1 MNFFCPGKFELNR
14 NKVGINSFIHFDIY
28 SFWYLL
34 ILIFLYLYF
43 CNIPSGMLE
52 NFRVAEDMPI
62 ESDIVV
68 GALDKVNTHT
78 YVHTDVH
85 TCLYTNT
92 RTCTHVHTYKHMYI
106 HICAYAHI
114 RTDKCTLSNPHINVP
129 TNKSY

>member
-1 MNFFCPGKFELNR
+1 M
-14 NKVGINSFIHFDIY
+14 
-28 SFWYLL
+28 
-34 ILIFLYLYF
+34 YF

-68 GALDKVNTHT
+68 GALDKVNKQT

-92 RTCTHVHTYKHMYI
+92 RTCTPVHTYKHMYI
-106 HICAYAHI
+106 HTCAYADI